1 MRKGN
6 DLRGILNGV
15 ESNGR
20 IELDCFYL
28 FFYFFFFI
36 LRFSF
41 LLTNLKFEFCERQL
55 DGDGA

>member
-20 IELDCFYL
+20 IELDGFFYYFL
-28 FFYFFFFI
+28 FFYVLVFY
-36 LRFSF
+36 
-41 LLTNLKFEFCERQL
+41 
-55 DGDGA
+55 

>member
-20 IELDCFYL
+20 TELELDGF
-28 FFYFFFFI
+28 FFYI
-36 LRFSF
+36 LV
-41 LLTNLKFEFCERQL
+41 LLTIFEI
-55 DGDGA
+55 